1 MAKASSETI
10 SEAGDFKVDE
20 VSITTSTGLVVDLLG
35 SVMHITFFE
44 SIETATI
51 TGNILLSDYVN
62 LVAIGPII
70 GQEFIKIKL
79 RTPGLQSDSLKG
91 NIDFTENLLV
101 VTSMKT
107 REPLGNGL
115 QGVLLEFTSAEMLK
129 NERTKIN
136 RSYEGTCSEI
146 FKKIMRSDL
155 DCTKELFVEPSEGLK
170 KIVFPNVRPI
180 HAIHMLKRQ
189 AIAKDGLNNPYMFY
203 EDMNGFHFRSFASM
217 YAQPPVIK
225 YTTSVPGSKAN
236 NVFEELRTVM
246 SYQIV
251 GNGDTLLGQRLGA
264 YSSNLTIYDTFAKKQ
279 TRQQFN
285 YLDSFSKIS
294 HANSLSGGRPGKS
307 FPLVNSSPIER
318 ASNPRFDVPSGRI
331 SDFPA
336 KSFLVPTA
344 RFHDADGVDQ
354 GTINYHNTENGNY
367 PYVGGDTKKWLQVRE
382 SMLTHLELGIT
393 ANLEVHGNTL
403 VNAGDMIEFNLPSQ
417 TAAKTEKNE
426 KYDFF
431 FNGQF
436 LIKKI
441 RHDFDFGQMRHE
453 MVLSVVRDDLAVD
466 LESVA
471 ESHEYENKPIPP
483 TLDTEDFYSHL
494 ND

>member
-1 MAKASSETI
+1 M
-10 SEAGDFKVDE
+10 
-20 VSITTSTGLVVDLLG
+20 
-35 SVMHITFFE
+35 
-44 SIETATI
+44 
-51 TGNILLSDYVN
+51 
-62 LVAIGPII
+62 
-70 GQEFIKIKL
+70 
-79 RTPGLQSDSLKG
+79 
-91 NIDFTENLLV
+91 
-101 VTSMKT
+101 
-107 REPLGNGL
+107 
-115 QGVLLEFTSAEMLK
+115 
-129 NERTKIN
+129 
-136 RSYEGTCSEI
+136 
-146 FKKIMRSDL
+146 
-155 DCTKELFVEPSEGLK
+155 EPSEGLK

-189 AIAKDGLNNPYMFY
+189 AIARDGLNSPYMFY

-217 YAQPPVIK
+217 YAQTPVIK
-225 YTTSVPGSKAN
+225 YTTSIPGSKAN
-236 NVFEELRTVM
+236 NVFEELRTVI

-294 HANSLSGGRPGKS
+294 HANSLVGGRPGKS
-307 FPLVNSSPIER
+307 FPLVNSSPIE
-318 ASNPRFDVPSGRI
+318 PTGTI

-367 PYVGGDTKKWLQVRE
+367 PYVGGDTKKWLQLRE

-453 MVLSVVRDDLAVD
+453 MVLSVVRDDLAVE
-466 LESVA
+466 LEEVA
-471 ESHEYENKPIPP
+471 ESHEYENKPLAP
-483 TLDTEDFYSHL
+483 TTDTEDFYSHL

>member
-35 SVMHITFFE
+35 SVMHVTFFE
-44 SIETATI
+44 SLENAAI
-51 TGNILLSDYVN
+51 TGNILITDHVN
-62 LVAIGPII
+62 LVATGPII
-70 GQEFIKIKL
+70 GQEFIKMKL
-79 RTPGLQSDSLKG
+79 RTPGMSG
-91 NIDFTENLLV
+91 ENGVIDFSKNVLV
-101 VTSMKT
+101 VTSMKI
-107 REPLGNGL
+107 RDNIGNG
-115 QGVLLEFTSAEMLK
+115 QQAVLLDFSSAEMLK
-129 NERTKIN
+129 NERTKLN
-136 RSYEGTCSEI
+136 SSYEGTCSEL
-146 FKKIMRSDL
+146 FRKIMRSDL

-189 AIAKDGLNNPYMFY
+189 AIARDGLNSPYIFY
-203 EDMNGFHFRSFASM
+203 EDLKGFHFRSLASM
-217 YAQPPVIK
+217 YATPSVMK
-225 YTTSVPGSKAN
+225 YTTSIAGSKPA
-236 NVFEELRTVM
+236 NVFEDLRTVL
-246 SYQIV
+246 SHQII
-251 GNGDTLLGQRLGA
+251 GNGDTLLSQRLGA
-264 YSSNLTIYDTFAKKQ
+264 YGSNLTIYDTFAKKQ

-294 HANSLSGGRPGKS
+294 HANSLVGGRPGKS
-307 FPLVNSSPIER
+307 FPLVNSSPIE
-318 ASNPRFDVPSGRI
+318 PTGTI

-426 KYDFF
+426 KFDFF

-466 LESVA
+466 LESVS

>member
-35 SVMHITFFE
+35 YVMHITFFE

-170 KIVFPNVRPI
+170 KIVFPNMRPI

-285 YLDSFSKIS
+285 YLDSFFKVP
-294 HANSLSGGRPGKS
+294 HTNSVVGGNTGKS
-307 FPLVNSSPIER
+307 HPLVNSSPIE
-318 ASNPRFDVPSGRI
+318 PTGTI

-344 RFHDADGVDQ
+344 RFHDKDGVDQ
-354 GTINYHNTENGNY
+354 GTINYHNTKTGNY
-367 PYVGGDTKKWLQVRE
+367 PYVGEDTKKWLQVRE
-382 SMLTHLELGIT
+382 SILTHLDLGIS

-403 VNAGDMIEFNLPSQ
+403 VNAGDMIEFNLPTQ
-417 TAAKTEKNE
+417 TTLKTEKNE

-431 FNGQF
+431 FNGHF

-441 RHDFDFGQMRHE
+441 RHDFDFAQVRHE
-453 MVLSVVRDDLAVD
+453 MVLSVVRDDLAVE
-466 LESVA
+466 LEEVA
-471 ESHEYENKPIPP
+471 ESHEYENKPLAP
-483 TLDTEDFYSHL
+483 TTDTEDFYSHL

>member
-1 MAKASSETI
+1 MSKASSETI
-10 SEAGDFKVDE
+10 SEAGDFKVDA

-35 SVMHITFFE
+35 SVIHITFFE
-44 SIETATI
+44 SIETTAV

-70 GQEFIKIKL
+70 GQEFIKLKL
-79 RTPGLQSDSLKG
+79 RTPGMSEEKG
-91 NIDFTENLLV
+91 VIDFTENLLV

-107 REPLGNGL
+107 REPLGNGV

-129 NERTKIN
+129 NERIKIN
-136 RSYEGTCSEI
+136 RSYEGTCSEL

-155 DCTKELFVEPSEGLK
+155 DCTKELFVEPSEGIK

-180 HAIHMLKRQ
+180 HAINMLKRQ
-189 AIAKDGLNNPYMFY
+189 AIARDGLNSPYMFY
-203 EDMNGFHFRSFASM
+203 EDLKGVHFRSLASM
-217 YAQPPVIK
+217 YANPPVMK
-225 YTTSVPGSKAN
+225 YTTSIAGSKPK
-236 NVFEELRTVM
+236 NVFEDLRTVM
-246 SYQIV
+246 SHQII
-251 GNGDTLLGQRLGA
+251 GNGDTLLSQRLGA
-264 YSSNLTIYDTFAKKQ
+264 YGSNLTIYDTFAKKQ

-294 HANSLSGGRPGKS
+294 HANSLSGGKPGKS
-307 FPLVNSSPIER
+307 FPLVNSSPIE
-318 ASNPRFDVPSGRI
+318 PTGTI

-354 GTINYHNTENGNY
+354 GTINYHHTANGNY
-367 PYVGGDTKKWLQVRE
+367 PYVGGDTKKWLQLRE

-403 VNAGDMIEFNLPSQ
+403 VNAGDMIEFNLPTQ

>member
-35 SVMHITFFE
+35 SVMHVTFFE
-44 SIETATI
+44 SLENAAI
-51 TGNILLSDYVN
+51 TGNILITDHVN
-62 LVAIGPII
+62 LVTIGPII
-70 GQEFIKIKL
+70 GQEFIKMKL
-79 RTPGLQSDSLKG
+79 RTPGMSG
-91 NIDFTENLLV
+91 ENGVIDFSKNVLV

-107 REPLGNGL
+107 RDNIGNG
-115 QGVLLEFTSAEMLK
+115 QQAVLLEFSSAEMLK
-129 NERTKIN
+129 DQRTKLN
-136 RSYEGTCSEI
+136 SSYEGTCSEL
-146 FKKIMRSDL
+146 FRKIMRSDL

-189 AIAKDGLNNPYMFY
+189 AIARDGLNSPYIFY
-203 EDMNGFHFRSFASM
+203 EDLKGFHFRSLASI
-217 YAQPPVIK
+217 YANPPVMK
-225 YTTSVPGSKAN
+225 YTTSIAGSKPA
-236 NVFEELRTVM
+236 NVFEDLRTVL
-246 SYQIV
+246 SHQII
-251 GNGDTLLGQRLGA
+251 GNGDTLLSQRLGA
-264 YSSNLTIYDTFAKKQ
+264 YGSNLTIYDTFAKKQ

-294 HANSLSGGRPGKS
+294 HANSLVGGRAGKS
-307 FPLVNSSPIER
+307 FPLVNSSPIE
-318 ASNPRFDVPSGRI
+318 PTGTI

-354 GTINYHNTENGNY
+354 GTINYHHTANGNY
-367 PYVGGDTKKWLQVRE
+367 PYVGGDTKKWLQLRE

>member
-10 SEAGDFKVDE
+10 SEAGDFKVDA

-44 SIETATI
+44 SIENAFV
-51 TGNILLSDYVN
+51 TGNILITDHVN
-62 LVAIGPII
+62 LVTIGPII
-70 GQEFIKIKL
+70 GQEFIKLKL
-79 RTPGLQSDSLKG
+79 RTPGMSGKNG
-91 NIDFTENLLV
+91 VIDFSENVLV

-107 REPLGNGL
+107 RDNIGNG
-115 QGVLLEFTSAEMLK
+115 QQAVLLEFASAEMLK
-129 NERTKIN
+129 NERTKLN
-136 RSYEGTCSEI
+136 SSYEGTCSEL
-146 FKKIMRSDL
+146 FRKIMRFDL
-155 DCTKELFVEPSEGLK
+155 DCTKELFVEPSEGIK

-189 AIAKDGLNNPYMFY
+189 AIARDGLNSPYMFY
-203 EDMNGFHFRSFASM
+203 EDLKGFHFRSLASM
-217 YAQPPVIK
+217 YANPPVMK
-225 YTTSVPGSKAN
+225 YTTSIAGSKPK
-236 NVFEELRTVM
+236 NVFEDLRTVM
-246 SYQIV
+246 SHQII
-251 GNGDTLLGQRLGA
+251 GNGDTLLSQRLGA
-264 YSSNLTIYDTFAKKQ
+264 YGSNLTIYDTFAKKQ

-294 HANSLSGGRPGKS
+294 HANSLSGGKPGKS
-307 FPLVNSSPIER
+307 FPLVNSSPIE
-318 ASNPRFDVPSGRI
+318 PTGTI

-344 RFHDADGVDQ
+344 RFHNDGVDQ
-354 GTINYHNTENGNY
+354 GTINYQETGSGRY
-367 PYVGGDTKKWLQVRE
+367 TFVGGDTKKWLQLRE
-382 SMLTHLELGIT
+382 SALTHLEFGIS

-403 VNAGDMIEFNLPSQ
+403 VNAGDLIEFNLPTQ

>member
-35 SVMHITFFE
+35 SVMHVTFFE
-44 SIETATI
+44 SLENAAIS
-51 TGNILLSDYVN
+51 GNILLTDHVN

-70 GQEFIKIKL
+70 GQEFIKLKL
-79 RTPGLQSDSLKG
+79 RTPGMSG
-91 NIDFTENLLV
+91 ENGVIDFSKNVLV

-107 REPLGNGL
+107 RDNIGNG
-115 QGVLLEFTSAEMLK
+115 QQAVLLEFSSAEMLK
-129 NERTKIN
+129 DQRTKLN
-136 RSYEGTCSEI
+136 SSYEGTCSEL
-146 FKKIMRSDL
+146 FRKIMRSDL
-155 DCTKELFVEPSEGLK
+155 DCTKELFVEPSEGIK

-189 AIAKDGLNNPYMFY
+189 AIARDGLNSPYMFY
-203 EDMNGFHFRSFASM
+203 EDLKGFHFRSLASI
-217 YAQPPVIK
+217 YANPPVMK
-225 YTTSVPGSKAN
+225 YTTSIAGSKPA
-236 NVFEELRTVM
+236 NVFEDLRTVL
-246 SYQIV
+246 SHQII
-251 GNGDTLLGQRLGA
+251 GNGDTLLSQRLGA

-285 YLDSFSKIS
+285 YLNSFSKIS
-294 HANSLSGGRPGKS
+294 HANSLVGGRPGKS
-307 FPLVNSSPIER
+307 FPLVNSSPIE
-318 ASNPRFDVPSGRI
+318 PTGTI

-336 KSFLVPTA
+336 KSFLVPTS

-453 MVLSVVRDDLAVD
+453 MVLSVVRDDLAVE
-466 LESVA
+466 LEEVA
-471 ESHEYENKPIPP
+471 ESHEYENKPLAP
-483 TLDTEDFYSHL
+483 TTDTEDFYSHL

>member
-10 SEAGDFKVDE
+10 SQAGDFKVDE

-35 SVMHITFFE
+35 SVMHVTFFE
-44 SIETATI
+44 SLENAAIS
-51 TGNILLSDYVN
+51 GNILLTDHVN

-70 GQEFIKIKL
+70 GQEFIKLKL
-79 RTPGLQSDSLKG
+79 RTPGMSG
-91 NIDFTENLLV
+91 ENGVIDFSKNVLV

-107 REPLGNGL
+107 RDNIGNG
-115 QGVLLEFTSAEMLK
+115 QQAVLLEFSSAEMLK
-129 NERTKIN
+129 DQRTKLN
-136 RSYEGTCSEI
+136 SSYEGTCSEL
-146 FKKIMRSDL
+146 FRKIMRSDL
-155 DCTKELFVEPSEGLK
+155 DCTKELFVEPSEGIK
-170 KIVFPNVRPI
+170 KIVFPNMRPI

-189 AIAKDGLNNPYMFY
+189 AIARDGLNSPYMFY
-203 EDMNGFHFRSFASM
+203 EDLKGFHFRSLASM
-217 YAQPPVIK
+217 YANPPVMK
-225 YTTSVPGSKAN
+225 YTTSIAGSKPK
-236 NVFEELRTVM
+236 NVFEDLRTVM
-246 SYQIV
+246 SHQIV
-251 GNGDTLLGQRLGA
+251 GNGDTLLSQRLGA

-285 YLDSFSKIS
+285 YLNSFSKIS
-294 HANSLSGGRPGKS
+294 HANSLVGGRPGKS
-307 FPLVNSSPIER
+307 FPLVNSSPIE
-318 ASNPRFDVPSGRI
+318 PTGTI

-336 KSFLVPTA
+336 KSFLVPTS

-382 SMLTHLELGIT
+382 SMLTHLEFGIT

-403 VNAGDMIEFNLPSQ
+403 VSAGDMIEFNLPTQ

-453 MVLSVVRDDLAVD
+453 MVLSVVRDDLAVE
-466 LESVA
+466 LEEVA
-471 ESHEYENKPIPP
+471 ESHEYENKPLAP
-483 TLDTEDFYSHL
+483 TTDTEDFYSHL

>member
-35 SVMHITFFE
+35 SVMHVTFFE
-44 SIETATI
+44 SLENAAIS
-51 TGNILLSDYVN
+51 GNILLTDHVN

-70 GQEFIKIKL
+70 GQEFIKLKL
-79 RTPGLQSDSLKG
+79 RTPGMSG
-91 NIDFTENLLV
+91 ENGVIDFSKNVLV

-107 REPLGNGL
+107 RDNIGNG
-115 QGVLLEFTSAEMLK
+115 QQAVLLDFSSAEMLK
-129 NERTKIN
+129 NERTKLN
-136 RSYEGTCSEI
+136 SSYEGTCSEL
-146 FKKIMRSDL
+146 FRKIMRSDL
-155 DCTKELFVEPSEGLK
+155 DCTKELFVEPSEGIK

-189 AIAKDGLNNPYMFY
+189 AIARDGLNSPYIFY
-203 EDMNGFHFRSFASM
+203 EDLKGFHFRSLASM
-217 YAQPPVIK
+217 YANPSVMK
-225 YTTSVPGSKAN
+225 YTTSIAGSKPA
-236 NVFEELRTVM
+236 NVFEDLRTVL
-246 SYQIV
+246 SHQII
-251 GNGDTLLGQRLGA
+251 GNGDTLLSQRLGA
-264 YSSNLTIYDTFAKKQ
+264 YGSNLTIYDTFAKKQ

-285 YLDSFSKIS
+285 YLNSFSKIS
-294 HANSLSGGRPGKS
+294 HANSLVGGRPGKS
-307 FPLVNSSPIER
+307 FPLVNSSPIE
-318 ASNPRFDVPSGRI
+318 PTGTI

-336 KSFLVPTA
+336 KSFLVPTS

-453 MVLSVVRDDLAVD
+453 MVLSVVRDDLAVE
-466 LESVA
+466 LEEVA
-471 ESHEYENKPIPP
+471 ESHEYENKPLAP
-483 TLDTEDFYSHL
+483 TTDTEDFYSHL

>member
-10 SEAGDFKVDE
+10 SEAGDFKVDA

-44 SIETATI
+44 SIENAAV
-51 TGNILLSDYVN
+51 TGNILLADHVN

-70 GQEFIKIKL
+70 GQEFIKLKL
-79 RTPGLQSDSLKG
+79 RTPGMSG
-91 NIDFTENLLV
+91 ENGVIDFSENVLV

-107 REPLGNGL
+107 RDNIGNG
-115 QGVLLEFTSAEMLK
+115 QQAVLLEFASAEMLK
-129 NERTKIN
+129 NERTKLN
-136 RSYEGTCSEI
+136 SSYEGTCSEL
-146 FKKIMRSDL
+146 FRKIMRFDL
-155 DCTKELFVEPSEGLK
+155 DCTKELFVEPSEGIK

-189 AIAKDGLNNPYMFY
+189 AIARDGLNSPYIFY
-203 EDMNGFHFRSFASM
+203 EDLKGFHFRSLASM
-217 YAQPPVIK
+217 YANPPVMK
-225 YTTSVPGSKAN
+225 YTTSIAGSKPA
-236 NVFEELRTVM
+236 NVFENLRTVI
-246 SYQIV
+246 SHQII
-251 GNGDTLLGQRLGA
+251 GNGNTLLSQRLGA
-264 YSSNLTIYDTFAKKQ
+264 YGSNLTIYDTFAKKQ

-294 HANSLSGGRPGKS
+294 HANSLSGGKPGKS
-307 FPLVNSSPIER
+307 FPLVNSSPIE
-318 ASNPRFDVPSGRI
+318 PTGTI

-354 GTINYHNTENGNY
+354 GTINYHHTANGNY
-367 PYVGGDTKKWLQVRE
+367 PYVGGDTKKWLQLRE

-453 MVLSVVRDDLAVD
+453 MVLSVVRDDLAVE
-466 LESVA
+466 LEEVA
-471 ESHEYENKPIPP
+471 ESHEYENKPLAP
-483 TLDTEDFYSHL
+483 TTDTEDFYSHL

>member
-35 SVMHITFFE
+35 SVMHVTFFE
-44 SIETATI
+44 SLENAAIS
-51 TGNILLSDYVN
+51 GNILLTDHVN

-70 GQEFIKIKL
+70 GQEFIKLKL
-79 RTPGLQSDSLKG
+79 RTPGMSG
-91 NIDFTENLLV
+91 ENGVIDFSKNVLV

-107 REPLGNGL
+107 RDNIGNG
-115 QGVLLEFTSAEMLK
+115 QQAVLLDFSSAEMLK
-129 NERTKIN
+129 NERTKLN
-136 RSYEGTCSEI
+136 SSYEGTCSEL
-146 FKKIMRSDL
+146 FRKIMRFDL
-155 DCTKELFVEPSEGLK
+155 HCTKELFVEPSEGIK

-189 AIAKDGLNNPYMFY
+189 AIARDGLNSPYMFY
-203 EDMNGFHFRSFASM
+203 EDLKGFHFRSLASI
-217 YAQPPVIK
+217 YANPPVMK
-225 YTTSVPGSKAN
+225 YTTSIAGSKPA
-236 NVFEELRTVM
+236 NVFEDLRTVL
-246 SYQIV
+246 SHQII
-251 GNGDTLLGQRLGA
+251 GNGDTLLSQRLGA
-264 YSSNLTIYDTFAKKQ
+264 YGSNLTIYDTFAKKQ

-354 GTINYHNTENGNY
+354 GTINYHHTANGNY
-367 PYVGGDTKKWLQVRE
+367 PYVGGDTKKWLQLRE

-431 FNGQF
+431 FNGHF

-441 RHDFDFGQMRHE
+441 RHDFDFAQVRHE
-453 MVLSVVRDDLAVD
+453 MVLSVVRDDLAVE
-466 LESVA
+466 LEEVA
-471 ESHEYENKPIPP
+471 ESHEYENKPSVPA
-483 TLDTEDFYSHL
+483 TDTEDFYSHL
-494 ND
+494 

>member
-10 SEAGDFKVDE
+10 SQAGDFKVDA

-35 SVMHITFFE
+35 SVMHVTFFE
-44 SIETATI
+44 SLENAAIS
-51 TGNILLSDYVN
+51 GNILLTDHVN

-70 GQEFIKIKL
+70 GQEFIKLKL
-79 RTPGLQSDSLKG
+79 RTPGMSG
-91 NIDFTENLLV
+91 ENGVIDFSKNVLV

-107 REPLGNGL
+107 RDNIGNG
-115 QGVLLEFTSAEMLK
+115 QQAVLLEFSSAEMLK
-129 NERTKIN
+129 DQRTKLN
-136 RSYEGTCSEI
+136 SSYEGTCSEL
-146 FKKIMRSDL
+146 FRKIMRSDL

-189 AIAKDGLNNPYMFY
+189 AIARDGLNSPYIFY
-203 EDMNGFHFRSFASM
+203 EDLKGFHFRSLASM
-217 YAQPPVIK
+217 YANPPVMK
-225 YTTSVPGSKAN
+225 YTTSIAGSKPA
-236 NVFEELRTVM
+236 NVFEDLRTVL
-246 SYQIV
+246 SHQII
-251 GNGDTLLGQRLGA
+251 GNGDTLLSQRLGA
-264 YSSNLTIYDTFAKKQ
+264 YGSNLTIYDTFAKKQ

-294 HANSLSGGRPGKS
+294 HANSLAGGKPGKS

-354 GTINYHNTENGNY
+354 GTINYHNTETGNY

-382 SMLTHLELGIT
+382 SMLTHLEFGIT

-403 VNAGDMIEFNLPSQ
+403 VSAGDMIEFNLPSQ

-426 KYDFF
+426 KFDFF

>member
-1 MAKASSETI
+1 MSKASSETI
-10 SEAGDFKVDE
+10 SEAGDFKVDA

-35 SVMHITFFE
+35 SVIHITFFE
-44 SIETATI
+44 SIETTAV

-70 GQEFIKIKL
+70 GQEFIKLKL
-79 RTPGLQSDSLKG
+79 RTPGMSEEKG
-91 NIDFTENLLV
+91 VIDFTENLLV

-107 REPLGNGL
+107 REPLGNGV

-129 NERTKIN
+129 NERIKIN
-136 RSYEGTCSEI
+136 RSYEGTCSEL

-155 DCTKELFVEPSEGLK
+155 DCTKELFVEPSEGIK

-180 HAIHMLKRQ
+180 HAINMLKRQ
-189 AIAKDGLNNPYMFY
+189 AIARDGLNSPYMFY
-203 EDMNGFHFRSFASM
+203 EDLKGVHFRSLASM
-217 YAQPPVIK
+217 YANPPVMK
-225 YTTSVPGSKAN
+225 YTTSIAGSKPK
-236 NVFEELRTVM
+236 NVFEDLRTVM
-246 SYQIV
+246 SHQII
-251 GNGDTLLGQRLGA
+251 GNGDTLLSQRLGA

-285 YLDSFSKIS
+285 YLNSFSKIS
-294 HANSLSGGRPGKS
+294 HANSLVGGRPGKS
-307 FPLVNSSPIER
+307 FPLVNSSPIE
-318 ASNPRFDVPSGRI
+318 PTGTI

-336 KSFLVPTA
+336 KSFLVPTS

-354 GTINYHNTENGNY
+354 GTINYHNSETGNY

-403 VNAGDMIEFNLPSQ
+403 VNAGDMIDFNLPTQ

-453 MVLSVVRDDLAVD
+453 MVLSVVRDDLAVE
-466 LESVA
+466 LEEVA
-471 ESHEYENKPIPP
+471 ESHEYENKPLAP
-483 TLDTEDFYSHL
+483 TTDTEDFYSHL

>member
-10 SEAGDFKVDE
+10 SQAGDFKVDA

-44 SIETATI
+44 SLENAAIS
-51 TGNILLSDYVN
+51 GNILLTDHVN

-70 GQEFIKIKL
+70 GQEFIKLKL
-79 RTPGLQSDSLKG
+79 RTPGMSG
-91 NIDFTENLLV
+91 ENGVIDFSKNVLV

-107 REPLGNGL
+107 RDNIGNG
-115 QGVLLEFTSAEMLK
+115 QQAVLLEFSSAEMLK
-129 NERTKIN
+129 DQRTKLN
-136 RSYEGTCSEI
+136 SSYEGTCSEL
-146 FKKIMRSDL
+146 FRKIMRSDL
-155 DCTKELFVEPSEGLK
+155 DCTKELFVEPSEGIK

-189 AIAKDGLNNPYMFY
+189 AIARDGLNSPYIFY
-203 EDMNGFHFRSFASM
+203 EDLKGFHFRSLASM
-217 YAQPPVIK
+217 YATPSVMK
-225 YTTSVPGSKAN
+225 YTTSIAGSKPA
-236 NVFEELRTVM
+236 NVFEDLRTVL
-246 SYQIV
+246 SHQII
-251 GNGDTLLGQRLGA
+251 GNGDTLLSQRLGA
-264 YSSNLTIYDTFAKKQ
+264 YGSNLTIYDTFAKKQ

-294 HANSLSGGRPGKS
+294 HANSLVGGRAGKS
-307 FPLVNSSPIER
+307 FPLVNSSPIE
-318 ASNPRFDVPSGRI
+318 PSSRI

-354 GTINYHNTENGNY
+354 GTINYHNTETGNY

-382 SMLTHLELGIT
+382 SMLTQLEFGIT

-403 VNAGDMIEFNLPSQ
+403 VSAGDMIEFNLPTQ

-453 MVLSVVRDDLAVD
+453 MVLSVVRDDLAVELD
-466 LESVA
+466 EVA
-471 ESHEYENKPIPP
+471 ESHEYENKPTPP

>member
-1 MAKASSETI
+1 MR
-10 SEAGDFKVDE
+10 F
-20 VSITTSTGLVVDLLG
+20 DL
-35 SVMHITFFE
+35 H
-44 SIETATI
+44 
-51 TGNILLSDYVN
+51 
-62 LVAIGPII
+62 
-70 GQEFIKIKL
+70 
-79 RTPGLQSDSLKG
+79 
-91 NIDFTENLLV
+91 
-101 VTSMKT
+101 
-107 REPLGNGL
+107 
-115 QGVLLEFTSAEMLK
+115 
-129 NERTKIN
+129 
-136 RSYEGTCSEI
+136 
-146 FKKIMRSDL
+146 
-155 DCTKELFVEPSEGLK
+155 CTKELFVEPSEGIK

-189 AIAKDGLNNPYMFY
+189 AIARDGLNSPYMFY
-203 EDMNGFHFRSFASM
+203 EDLKGFHFRSLASI
-217 YAQPPVIK
+217 YANPPVMK
-225 YTTSVPGSKAN
+225 YTTSIAGSKPA
-236 NVFEELRTVM
+236 NVFEDLRTVL
-246 SYQIV
+246 SHQII
-251 GNGDTLLGQRLGA
+251 GNGDTLLSQRLGA
-264 YSSNLTIYDTFAKKQ
+264 YGSNLTIYDTFAKKQ

-294 HANSLSGGRPGKS
+294 HANSLVGGRPGKS
-307 FPLVNSSPIER
+307 FPLVNSSPIE
-318 ASNPRFDVPSGRI
+318 PSSRI

-382 SMLTHLELGIT
+382 SMLTHLEFGIT

-403 VNAGDMIEFNLPSQ
+403 VSAGDMIEFNLPTQ

-426 KYDFF
+426 KFDFF

-453 MVLSVVRDDLAVD
+453 MVLSVVRDDLAVE
-466 LESVA
+466 LEEVA
-471 ESHEYENKPIPP
+471 ESHEYENKPSAPA
-483 TLDTEDFYSHL
+483 TDTEHFYSRL

>member
-35 SVMHITFFE
+35 SVMHVTFFE
-44 SIETATI
+44 SLENAAI
-51 TGNILLSDYVN
+51 TGNILITDHVN
-62 LVAIGPII
+62 LVATGPII
-70 GQEFIKIKL
+70 GQEFIKLKL
-79 RTPGLQSDSLKG
+79 RTPGMSG
-91 NIDFTENLLV
+91 ENGVIDFSKNVLV

-107 REPLGNGL
+107 RDNIGNG
-115 QGVLLEFTSAEMLK
+115 QQAVLLDFSSAEMLK
-129 NERTKIN
+129 NERTKLN
-136 RSYEGTCSEI
+136 SSYEGTCSEL
-146 FKKIMRSDL
+146 FRKIMRSDL
-155 DCTKELFVEPSEGLK
+155 DCTKELFVEPSEGIK
-170 KIVFPNVRPI
+170 KIVFPNMRPI

-189 AIAKDGLNNPYMFY
+189 AIARDGLNSPYMFY
-203 EDMNGFHFRSFASM
+203 EDLKGVHFRSLASM
-217 YAQPPVIK
+217 YANPPVMK
-225 YTTSVPGSKAN
+225 YTTSIAGSKPK
-236 NVFEELRTVM
+236 NVFEDLRTVM
-246 SYQIV
+246 SHQIV
-251 GNGDTLLGQRLGA
+251 GNGDTLLSQRLGA
-264 YSSNLTIYDTFAKKQ
+264 YGSNLTIYDTFAKKQ

-294 HANSLSGGRPGKS
+294 HANSLVGGRAGKS
-307 FPLVNSSPIER
+307 FPLVNSSPIE
-318 ASNPRFDVPSGRI
+318 PTGTI

-344 RFHDADGVDQ
+344 RFHNDGVDQ
-354 GTINYHNTENGNY
+354 GTINYQETGSGRY
-367 PYVGGDTKKWLQVRE
+367 TFVGGDTKKWLQLRE
-382 SMLTHLELGIT
+382 SALTHLEFGIS

-426 KYDFF
+426 KFDFF

>member
-10 SEAGDFKVDE
+10 SEAGDFKVDA

-44 SIETATI
+44 SIENAAV
-51 TGNILLSDYVN
+51 TGNILLADHVN

-70 GQEFIKIKL
+70 GQEFIKLKL
-79 RTPGLQSDSLKG
+79 RTPGMSG
-91 NIDFTENLLV
+91 ENGVIDFSENVLV

-107 REPLGNGL
+107 RDNIGNG
-115 QGVLLEFTSAEMLK
+115 QQAVLLEFASAEMLK
-129 NERTKIN
+129 NERTKLN
-136 RSYEGTCSEI
+136 SSYEGTCSEL
-146 FKKIMRSDL
+146 FRKIMRFDL
-155 DCTKELFVEPSEGLK
+155 DCTKELFVEPSEGIK

-189 AIAKDGLNNPYMFY
+189 AIARDGLNSPYMFY
-203 EDMNGFHFRSFASM
+203 EDLKGFHFRSLASM
-217 YAQPPVIK
+217 YANPPVMK
-225 YTTSVPGSKAN
+225 YTTSIAGSKPA
-236 NVFEELRTVM
+236 NVFENLRTVI
-246 SYQIV
+246 SHQII
-251 GNGDTLLGQRLGA
+251 GNGNTLLSQRLGA
-264 YSSNLTIYDTFAKKQ
+264 YGSNLTIYDTFAKKQ

-294 HANSLSGGRPGKS
+294 HANSLSGGKPGKS
-307 FPLVNSSPIER
+307 FPLVNSSPIE
-318 ASNPRFDVPSGRI
+318 PTGTI

-354 GTINYHNTENGNY
+354 GTINYHHTANGNY
-367 PYVGGDTKKWLQVRE
+367 PYVGGDTKKWLQLRE

-453 MVLSVVRDDLAVD
+453 MVLSVVRDDLAVE
-466 LESVA
+466 LEEVA
-471 ESHEYENKPIPP
+471 ESHEYENKPLAP
-483 TLDTEDFYSHL
+483 TTDTEDFYSHL

>member
-10 SEAGDFKVDE
+10 SEAGDFKVDA

-44 SIETATI
+44 SLENAAI
-51 TGNILLSDYVN
+51 TGSILITDHVN
-62 LVAIGPII
+62 LVATGPII
-70 GQEFIKIKL
+70 GQEFIKMKL
-79 RTPGLQSDSLKG
+79 RTPGMSG
-91 NIDFTENLLV
+91 ENGVIDFSKNVLV

-107 REPLGNGL
+107 RDNIGNG
-115 QGVLLEFTSAEMLK
+115 QQAVLLEFSSAEMLK
-129 NERTKIN
+129 DQRTKLN
-136 RSYEGTCSEI
+136 SSYEGTCSEL
-146 FKKIMRSDL
+146 FRKIMRSDL
-155 DCTKELFVEPSEGLK
+155 DCTKELFVEPSEGIK

-189 AIAKDGLNNPYMFY
+189 AIARDGLNSPYIFY
-203 EDMNGFHFRSFASM
+203 EDLKGFHFRSLASM
-217 YAQPPVIK
+217 YANPSVMK
-225 YTTSVPGSKAN
+225 YTTSIAGSKPA
-236 NVFEELRTVM
+236 NVFEDLRTVL
-246 SYQIV
+246 SHQII
-251 GNGDTLLGQRLGA
+251 GNGDTLLSQRLGA
-264 YSSNLTIYDTFAKKQ
+264 YGSNLTIYDTFAKKQ

-294 HANSLSGGRPGKS
+294 HANSLVGGRAGKS
-307 FPLVNSSPIER
+307 FPLVNSSPIE
-318 ASNPRFDVPSGRI
+318 PSSRI

-354 GTINYHNTENGNY
+354 GTINYHNTETGNY

-382 SMLTHLELGIT
+382 SMLTHLEFGIT

-403 VNAGDMIEFNLPSQ
+403 VSAGDMIEFNLPTQ

-426 KYDFF
+426 KFDFF

-483 TLDTEDFYSHL
+483 TIDTEDFYSHL

>member
-35 SVMHITFFE
+35 SVMHVTFFE
-44 SIETATI
+44 SLENAAIS
-51 TGNILLSDYVN
+51 GNILLTDHVN

-70 GQEFIKIKL
+70 GQEFIKLKL
-79 RTPGLQSDSLKG
+79 RTPGMSG
-91 NIDFTENLLV
+91 ENGVIDFSKNVLV

-107 REPLGNGL
+107 RDNIGNG
-115 QGVLLEFTSAEMLK
+115 QQAVLLEFSSAEMLK
-129 NERTKIN
+129 DQRTKLN
-136 RSYEGTCSEI
+136 SSYEGTCSEL
-146 FKKIMRSDL
+146 FRKIMRSDL
-155 DCTKELFVEPSEGLK
+155 DCTKELFVEPSEGIK

-189 AIAKDGLNNPYMFY
+189 AIARDGLNSPYIFY
-203 EDMNGFHFRSFASM
+203 EDLKGFHFRSLASM
-217 YAQPPVIK
+217 YANPPVMK
-225 YTTSVPGSKAN
+225 YTTSIAGSKPK
-236 NVFEELRTVM
+236 NVFEDLRTVM
-246 SYQIV
+246 SHQIV
-251 GNGDTLLGQRLGA
+251 GNGDTLLSQRLGA
-264 YSSNLTIYDTFAKKQ
+264 YGSNLTIYDTFAKKQ

-285 YLDSFSKIS
+285 YLNSFSKIS
-294 HANSLSGGRPGKS
+294 HANSLVGGRPGKS
-307 FPLVNSSPIER
+307 FPLVNSSPIE
-318 ASNPRFDVPSGRI
+318 PTGTI

-336 KSFLVPTA
+336 KSFLVPTS

-403 VNAGDMIEFNLPSQ
+403 VNAGDMIEFNLPTQ
-417 TAAKTEKNE
+417 TTLKTEKNE

-453 MVLSVVRDDLAVD
+453 MVLSVVRDDLAVE
-466 LESVA
+466 LEEVA
-471 ESHEYENKPIPP
+471 ESHEYENKPLAP
-483 TLDTEDFYSHL
+483 TTDTEDFYSHL